1 MFENSWA
8 WWFWHWRN
16 KNYKK
21 KPLKCLKKIIL
32 LPAASEKENKQ
43 ASLIEI
49 HEEDN
54 PTSPK
59 KNHGRPLRS
68 NNNKEKSNCK

>member
-1 MFENSWA
+1 
-8 WWFWHWRN
+8 
-16 KNYKK
+16 
-21 KPLKCLKKIIL
+21 LKCLKKIIL